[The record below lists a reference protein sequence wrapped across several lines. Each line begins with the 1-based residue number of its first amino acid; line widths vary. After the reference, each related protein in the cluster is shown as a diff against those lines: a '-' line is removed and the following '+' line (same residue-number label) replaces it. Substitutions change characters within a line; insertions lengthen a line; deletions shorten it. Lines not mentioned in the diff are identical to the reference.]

1 MNNGFVPEGWSISSP
16 SVREKLCQ
24 RSGCQ
29 EELRHRNCTRSL
41 LDDVSPRAGSRS
53 ILEERERDCWRM
65 GAGGEEDGVM
75 EQDIYSVCPEGYNG
89 NLMRRTHKVRG
100 LV

>member
-1 MNNGFVPEGWSISSP
+1 MNNGFVLEGWSISSP
-16 SVREKLCQ
+16 SVREKLRQ

-53 ILEERERDCWRM
+53 ILEERECSETAS
-65 GAGGEEDGVM
+65 GGGEEEVLPSFV
-75 EQDIYSVCPEGYNG
+75 IWSIF
-89 NLMRRTHKVRG
+89 RG
-100 LV
+100 KSGTRGDFVVNEEIIQK